1 MRRFF
6 YNQPNL
12 LQVGSTVPLTE
23 EIFHHWC
30 KVLRASMGEQ
40 ALFFDGQGGEYTVTL
55 TDITKKQALVT
66 INDFNPINRDLPF
79 TVNIA
84 LVMSRGERMDYAIQK
99 ATELG
104 VSSIQLLT
112 SQHGEVRLKADQA
125 DKKLAHWQQVAVSA
139 CEQCGLN
146 IVPNLLAPKAFSD
159 WIDEPAGVPI
169 SNTVTKLILAVPPD
183 DSGVVTSCNQIEG
196 SDIEH
201 SDIEHNDIEP
211 IAPYTPYPNPLPHI
225 TNQFRQCS
233 LAQFW
238 LLIGA
243 EGGFSAQEITQAI
256 ERGFIP
262 WQIGERVLRTETAPV
277 VALSSLLTLHQTLT
291 LAKE

>member
-6 YNQPNL
+6 YNQPNSL
-12 LQVGSTVPLTE
+12 KVGSTVPLTE

-30 KVLRASMGEQ
+30 KVLRASVGEQ
-40 ALFFDGQGGEYTVTL
+40 ALFFDGQDGEYTVTL

-159 WIDEPAGVPI
+159 WIGEPAGVPTS
-169 SNTVTKLILAVPPD
+169 SNVTKLILAVPPD
-183 DSGVVTSCNQIEG
+183 DSGVVPPCNQIEG
-196 SDIEH
+196 N
-201 SDIEHNDIEP
+201 DIEHNDIEP
-211 IAPYTPYPNPLPHI
+211 IMPYTPYPNPLPHI

-256 ERGFIP
+256 ERGFMP

-291 LAKE
+291 LAQE

>member
-1 MRRFF
+1 
-6 YNQPNL
+6 
-12 LQVGSTVPLTE
+12 
-23 EIFHHWC
+23 
-30 KVLRASMGEQ
+30 MGEQ

-66 INDFNPINRDLPF
+66 INDFNPINRALPF

-125 DKKLAHWQQVAVSA
+125 DKKLAHWQQIAVSA

-159 WIDEPAGVPI
+159 WIDEPAGMPTS
-169 SNTVTKLILAVPPD
+169 SNVTKLILAVPPD
-183 DSGVVTSCNQIEG
+183 DSGLVTPCNQIEG

-256 ERGFIP
+256 ERGFMP

-291 LAKE
+291 LAQE

>member
-1 MRRFF
+1 
-6 YNQPNL
+6 
-12 LQVGSTVPLTE
+12 
-23 EIFHHWC
+23 
-30 KVLRASMGEQ
+30 MGEQ

-66 INDFNPINRDLPF
+66 INDFNPINRALPF

-125 DKKLAHWQQVAVSA
+125 DKKLAHWQQVAISA

-159 WIDEPAGVPI
+159 WINEPAGVPI
-169 SNTVTKLILAVPPD
+169 SSDLTKLILAVPPD
-183 DSGVVTSCNQIEG
+183 DRGVATPCNQIEG
-196 SDIEH
+196 NDIEH
-201 SDIEHNDIEP
+201 HDIEP
-211 IAPYTPYPNPLPHI
+211 ITPYTNPLPHI
-225 TNQFRQCS
+225 TNQFRQCT

-243 EGGFSAQEITQAI
+243 EGGFSEQEITQAI
-256 ERGFIP
+256 ERGFMP

-277 VALSSLLTLHQTLT
+277 VALSSLLTLYQTLT
-291 LAKE
+291 VAQE

>member
-23 EIFHHWC
+23 DIFHHWC
-30 KVLRASMGEQ
+30 KVLRASVGEQ

-66 INDFNPINRDLPF
+66 INDFNPINRALPF

-112 SQHGEVRLKADQA
+112 SQHGEVRLKADQT

-159 WIDEPAGVPI
+159 WIDEPAGVPT
-169 SNTVTKLILAVPPD
+169 STNMTKLILAVPPE
-183 DSGVVTSCNQIEG
+183 DSGVATLCHDIER
-196 SDIEH
+196 SDIERN
-201 SDIEHNDIEP
+201 EIEP
-211 IAPYTPYPNPLPHI
+211 ITPPYIPYANPLPYI
-225 TNQFRQCS
+225 TNQFRQCT

-256 ERGFIP
+256 ERGFLP

-291 LAKE
+291 VAQE

>member
-146 IVPNLLAPKAFSD
+146 IVPTLLAPKAFSD
-159 WIDEPAGVPI
+159 WIDEPAGMPTS
-169 SNTVTKLILAVPPD
+169 SNVTKLILAVPPD
-183 DSGVVTSCNQIEG
+183 DSGLVTPCNQIEG
-196 SDIEH
+196 NDIQQ
-201 SDIEHNDIEP
+201 NGIEP
-211 IAPYTPYPNPLPHI
+211 ITPYTPYPNPLPHI

-243 EGGFSAQEITQAI
+243 EGGFSEQEITQAI
-256 ERGFIP
+256 ERGFMP

-291 LAKE
+291 VAQE

>member
-1 MRRFF
+1 
-6 YNQPNL
+6 
-12 LQVGSTVPLTE
+12 
-23 EIFHHWC
+23 
-30 KVLRASMGEQ
+30 MGEQ

-112 SQHGEVRLKADQA
+112 SQHGEVRLKADQT

-146 IVPNLLAPKAFSD
+146 IVPTLLTPKTFSD
-159 WIDEPAGVPI
+159 WIDELAGVPTS
-169 SNTVTKLILAVPPD
+169 SNVTKLILAVPPD
-183 DSGVVTSCNQIEG
+183 DSGVVPPCNQIEG
-196 SDIEH
+196 N
-201 SDIEHNDIEP
+201 DIEHNDIEP
-211 IAPYTPYPNPLPHI
+211 ITPPTPYPNPLPHI
-225 TNQFRQCS
+225 TNQFRQCT

-243 EGGFSAQEITQAI
+243 EGGFSEQEITQAI
-256 ERGFIP
+256 ERGFLP

-277 VALSSLLTLHQTLT
+277 VALSSLLTLHQALT
-291 LAKE
+291 VAQE

>member
-6 YNQPNL
+6 YNQPNSL
-12 LQVGSTVPLTE
+12 KVGSTVPLTE
-23 EIFHHWC
+23 DIFHHWC

-66 INDFNPINRDLPF
+66 INDFNPINRALPF

-112 SQHGEVRLKADQA
+112 SQHGEVRLKAYQA

-146 IVPNLLAPKAFSD
+146 IVPNLLAPKAVSD
-159 WIDEPAGVPI
+159 WIDEPAGVPTS
-169 SNTVTKLILAVPPD
+169 SNVTKLILAVPPD
-183 DSGVVTSCNQIEG
+183 DSGVVTPCHGIQSR
-196 SDIEH
+196 DIEH
-201 SDIEHNDIEP
+201 HDIEP
-211 IAPYTPYPNPLPHI
+211 ITPYTNPLPQI

-233 LAQFW
+233 LAQSW

-243 EGGFSAQEITQAI
+243 EGGFSEQEITQAI
-256 ERGFIP
+256 ERGFMP

-291 LAKE
+291 LAQE

>member
-23 EIFHHWC
+23 DIFHHWC

-159 WIDEPAGVPI
+159 WIDEPAGVPT
-169 SNTVTKLILAVPPD
+169 STNVTKLILAVPPD

-243 EGGFSAQEITQAI
+243 EGGFSEQEITQAI
-256 ERGFIP
+256 ERGFMP

-291 LAKE
+291 LAQE

>member
-1 MRRFF
+1 
-6 YNQPNL
+6 
-12 LQVGSTVPLTE
+12 
-23 EIFHHWC
+23 
-30 KVLRASMGEQ
+30 MGEQ

-159 WIDEPAGVPI
+159 WINEPAGVPT
-169 SNTVTKLILAVPPD
+169 SSDVTKLILAVPPD
-183 DSGVVTSCNQIEG
+183 DRGVVPPCNQIEG
-196 SDIEH
+196 DDIGH
-201 SDIEHNDIEP
+201 NDIEHNDIEP
-211 IAPYTPYPNPLPHI
+211 ITPYTPYANPLPHI
-225 TNQFRQCS
+225 TNQFRQCT

-243 EGGFSAQEITQAI
+243 EGGFSEQEITQAI
-256 ERGFIP
+256 ERGFMP

-291 LAKE
+291 LAQE

>member
-6 YNQPNL
+6 YNQPNSL
-12 LQVGSTVPLTE
+12 KVGSTVPLTE

-30 KVLRASMGEQ
+30 KVLRASVGEQ

-66 INDFNPINRDLPF
+66 INDFNPINRALPF

-99 ATELG
+99 STELG

-125 DKKLAHWQQVAVSA
+125 DKKLAHWQQIAVSA

-146 IVPNLLAPKAFSD
+146 IVPTLLAPKAFSD
-159 WIDEPAGVPI
+159 WIDEPAGVHT
-169 SNTVTKLILAVPPD
+169 SANVTKLILAVPPD
-183 DSGVVTSCNQIEG
+183 DSGLVTPCNQIEG
-196 SDIEH
+196 NDIQQ
-201 SDIEHNDIEP
+201 NGIEP
-211 IAPYTPYPNPLPHI
+211 ITPYTPYPNPLPHI

-256 ERGFIP
+256 ERGFMP

-291 LAKE
+291 VAQE

>member
-30 KVLRASMGEQ
+30 KVLRASVGEQ

-125 DKKLAHWQQVAVSA
+125 DKKLAHWQQIAVSA

-146 IVPNLLAPKAFSD
+146 IVPTLLTPKAFSD
-159 WIDEPAGVPI
+159 WIDELAGVPTS
-169 SNTVTKLILAVPPD
+169 SNVTKLILAVPPD
-183 DSGVVTSCNQIEG
+183 DIER
-196 SDIEH
+196 SDV
-201 SDIEHNDIEP
+201 EHNDIEP
-211 IAPYTPYPNPLPHI
+211 ITPYTPYPNPLPQI

-243 EGGFSAQEITQAI
+243 EGGFSEQEITQAI
-256 ERGFIP
+256 ERGFMP

-291 LAKE
+291 VAQE

>member
-40 ALFFDGQGGEYTVTL
+40 SLFFDGQGGEYTVTL
-55 TDITKKQALVT
+55 TNVTKKQALVT

-125 DKKLAHWQQVAVSA
+125 AKKLAHWQQVAVSA

-159 WIDEPAGVPI
+159 WIDELAGVHT
-169 SNTVTKLILAVPPD
+169 SANVTKLILAVPPD
-183 DSGVVTSCNQIEG
+183 DSGIATLCH
-196 SDIEH
+196 DIER
-201 SDIEHNDIEP
+201 SNIEHKDIEP
-211 IAPYTPYPNPLPHI
+211 ITPYTPYTNPLPHI

-243 EGGFSAQEITQAI
+243 EGGFSEQEVTQAI
-256 ERGFIP
+256 ERGFMP

-277 VALSSLLTLHQTLT
+277 VALSSLLTLYQTLT
-291 LAKE
+291 VAQE

>member
-66 INDFNPINRDLPF
+66 INDFNPINRTLPF

-159 WIDEPAGVPI
+159 WIDEPAGVHT
-169 SNTVTKLILAVPPD
+169 SANVTKLILAVPPD
-183 DSGVVTSCNQIEG
+183 DSDLVTPCNQIEG
-196 SDIEH
+196 NDIQQ
-201 SDIEHNDIEP
+201 NGIEP
-211 IAPYTPYPNPLPHI
+211 ITPYTPYPNPLPHI

-256 ERGFIP
+256 ERGFMP

-291 LAKE
+291 VAQE

>member
-125 DKKLAHWQQVAVSA
+125 AKKLAHWQQVAVSA

-146 IVPNLLAPKAFSD
+146 IVPTLLAPKAFSD
-159 WIDEPAGVPI
+159 WIDELAGVPI
-169 SNTVTKLILAVPPD
+169 SNNVTKLILAVPPD
-183 DSGVVTSCNQIEG
+183 DSGVVLPYDQIEG
-196 SDIEH
+196 NDIER
-201 SDIEHNDIEP
+201 SDIEP
-211 IAPYTPYPNPLPHI
+211 ITPYTNPLPQI

-243 EGGFSAQEITQAI
+243 EGGFSEQEITQAI
-256 ERGFIP
+256 ERGFMP

-291 LAKE
+291 FEQE

>member
-6 YNQPNL
+6 YTQPNS
-12 LQVGSTVPLTE
+12 LQVGSTLPLTE
-23 EIFHHWC
+23 DIFHHWC

-66 INDFNPINRDLPF
+66 INDFNPINRALPF

-146 IVPNLLAPKAFSD
+146 IVPNLLAPKAVSD
-159 WIDEPAGVPI
+159 WIDEPAGVPTS
-169 SNTVTKLILAVPPD
+169 SNVTKLILAVPPD
-183 DSGVVTSCNQIEG
+183 DSGVVTPCNQIEG
-196 SDIEH
+196 DDIG
-201 SDIEHNDIEP
+201 HNDIEP
-211 IAPYTPYPNPLPHI
+211 ITPYTPYSNPLPHI

-243 EGGFSAQEITQAI
+243 EGGFAEQEITQAI
-256 ERGFIP
+256 ERGFMP
-262 WQIGERVLRTETAPV
+262 WQIGERVPRTETAPV

-291 LAKE
+291 LAQE

>member
-40 ALFFDGQGGEYTVTL
+40 SLFFDGQGGEYTVTL
-55 TDITKKQALVT
+55 TNVTKKQALVT

-125 DKKLAHWQQVAVSA
+125 AKKLAHWQQVAVSA

-159 WIDEPAGVPI
+159 WIDEPAGVHT
-169 SNTVTKLILAVPPD
+169 SANVTKLILAVPPD
-183 DSGVVTSCNQIEG
+183 DSGLVTPCNQIEG
-196 SDIEH
+196 NDIQQ
-201 SDIEHNDIEP
+201 NGIEP
-211 IAPYTPYPNPLPHI
+211 ITPYTPYPNPLPHI

-243 EGGFSAQEITQAI
+243 EGGFSEQEITQAI
-256 ERGFIP
+256 ERGFMP

-291 LAKE
+291 LAQE

>member
-66 INDFNPINRDLPF
+66 INDFNPINRALPF

-125 DKKLAHWQQVAVSA
+125 DKKLAHWQQIAVSA

-146 IVPNLLAPKAFSD
+146 IVPNLLAPKAVSD

-169 SNTVTKLILAVPPD
+169 SSNVTKLILAVPPE
-183 DSGVVTSCNQIEG
+183 DSGVVPPCNQIEG
-196 SDIEH
+196 NDIQQ
-201 SDIEHNDIEP
+201 NGIEP
-211 IAPYTPYPNPLPHI
+211 ITPYTPYPNPLPQI

-243 EGGFSAQEITQAI
+243 EGGFSEQEITQAI
-256 ERGFIP
+256 ERDFMP

-291 LAKE
+291 LAQE

>member
-23 EIFHHWC
+23 DIFHHWC
-30 KVLRASMGEQ
+30 KVLRASIGEQ
-40 ALFFDGQGGEYTVTL
+40 SLFFDGQGGEYTVTL

-139 CEQCGLN
+139 CEQCELN
-146 IVPNLLAPKAFSD
+146 IVPTLLAPKAFSD
-159 WIDEPAGVPI
+159 WIDEPAGMPTS
-169 SNTVTKLILAVPPD
+169 SNVTKLILAVPPD
-183 DSGVVTSCNQIEG
+183 DSGLVTPCNQIEG
-196 SDIEH
+196 NDIEH

-211 IAPYTPYPNPLPHI
+211 ITPYTPYPNPLPHI

-256 ERGFIP
+256 ERGFMP

-291 LAKE
+291 VAQE

>member
-12 LQVGSTVPLTE
+12 LQVSSTVPLTE

-125 DKKLAHWQQVAVSA
+125 AKKLAHWQQVAVSA

-146 IVPNLLAPKAFSD
+146 IVPNLLAPKAVSD
-159 WIDEPAGVPI
+159 WISEPAGVPT
-169 SNTVTKLILAVPPD
+169 SSDVTKLILAVPPD
-183 DSGVVTSCNQIEG
+183 DSGVVPPCNQIEG
-196 SDIEH
+196 NDIEH
-201 SDIEHNDIEP
+201 HDIEP
-211 IAPYTPYPNPLPHI
+211 ITPYTNPLPHI
-225 TNQFRQCS
+225 TNQFRQCT

-256 ERGFIP
+256 ERGFLP

-291 LAKE
+291 LAQE

>member
-6 YNQPNL
+6 YNQPNS

-66 INDFNPINRDLPF
+66 INDFNSINRALPF

-125 DKKLAHWQQVAVSA
+125 AKKLAHWQQVAVSA

-146 IVPNLLAPKAFSD
+146 IVPTLLAPKAFSD
-159 WIDEPAGVPI
+159 WIDEPAGVPTS
-169 SNTVTKLILAVPPD
+169 SNVTKLILAVPPD

-243 EGGFSAQEITQAI
+243 EGGFSEQEITQAI
-256 ERGFIP
+256 ERDFMP

-291 LAKE
+291 LAQE

>member
-6 YNQPNL
+6 YIQPNS
-12 LQVGSTVPLTE
+12 LQVGSTLPLTE
-23 EIFHHWC
+23 DIFHHWC
-30 KVLRASMGEQ
+30 KVLRASVGEQ

-66 INDFNPINRDLPF
+66 INDFNPINRALPF

-159 WIDEPAGVPI
+159 WIDEPAGVHT
-169 SNTVTKLILAVPPD
+169 SANVTKLILAVPPD
-183 DSGVVTSCNQIEG
+183 DSGLVTPCNQIEG
-196 SDIEH
+196 NDIQQ
-201 SDIEHNDIEP
+201 NGIEP
-211 IAPYTPYPNPLPHI
+211 ITPYTPYPNPLPHI

-256 ERGFIP
+256 ERGFMP

-291 LAKE
+291 VAQE

>member
-125 DKKLAHWQQVAVSA
+125 AKKLAHWQQVAVSA

-146 IVPNLLAPKAFSD
+146 IVPTLLAPKAFSD

-169 SNTVTKLILAVPPD
+169 SNNVTKLILAVPPD
-183 DSGVVTSCNQIEG
+183 DSGVVLPYDQIEG
-196 SDIEH
+196 NDIER
-201 SDIEHNDIEP
+201 SDIEP
-211 IAPYTPYPNPLPHI
+211 ITPYTNPLPQI

-243 EGGFSAQEITQAI
+243 EGGFSEQEITQAI
-256 ERGFIP
+256 ERGFMP

-291 LAKE
+291 FEQE

>member
-6 YNQPNL
+6 YNQPNS

-23 EIFHHWC
+23 DIFHHWC
-30 KVLRASMGEQ
+30 KVLRASIGEQ
-40 ALFFDGQGGEYTVTL
+40 SLFFDGQGGEYTVTL

-66 INDFNPINRDLPF
+66 INDFNPTNRALPF

-159 WIDEPAGVPI
+159 WIDEPAGVPTS
-169 SNTVTKLILAVPPD
+169 SNVTKLILAVPPD
-183 DSGVVTSCNQIEG
+183 DSGLVTPCNQIQAD
-196 SDIEH
+196 DIEH
-201 SDIEHNDIEP
+201 NDIEHNDIEP
-211 IAPYTPYPNPLPHI
+211 ITPYTPYPNPLPHI
-225 TNQFRQCS
+225 TNQFRQCT

-256 ERGFIP
+256 ERDFMP

-277 VALSSLLTLHQTLT
+277 VALSSLLTLYQTLT
-291 LAKE
+291 VAQE

>member
-1 MRRFF
+1 
-6 YNQPNL
+6 
-12 LQVGSTVPLTE
+12 
-23 EIFHHWC
+23 
-30 KVLRASMGEQ
+30 MGEQ

-55 TDITKKQALVT
+55 TDVTKKQALVT
-66 INDFNPINRDLPF
+66 LNDFNPINRALPF

-146 IVPNLLAPKAFSD
+146 IVPTLLSPKAFSD
-159 WIDEPAGVPI
+159 WIDEPAGVPT
-169 SNTVTKLILAVPPD
+169 SSDVTKLILAVPPD
-183 DSGVVTSCNQIEG
+183 DSGVATPCNQIQAD
-196 SDIEH
+196 DIEH
-201 SDIEHNDIEP
+201 NDIEHNDIEP
-211 IAPYTPYPNPLPHI
+211 ITPYTPYPNPLPHI

-243 EGGFSAQEITQAI
+243 EGGFSEQEVTHAI
-256 ERGFIP
+256 ERGFMP

-291 LAKE
+291 LAQE

>member
-23 EIFHHWC
+23 DIFHHWC
-30 KVLRASMGEQ
+30 KVLRASIGEQ
-40 ALFFDGQGGEYTVTL
+40 SLFFDGQGGEYTVTL
-55 TDITKKQALVT
+55 TDVTKKQALVT
-66 INDFNPINRDLPF
+66 INDFNPINRALPF

-146 IVPNLLAPKAFSD
+146 IVPTLLAPKSFSD
-159 WIDEPAGVPI
+159 WIGELAGMPT
-169 SNTVTKLILAVPPD
+169 STNVTKLILAVPPD
-183 DSGVVTSCNQIEG
+183 DIER
-196 SDIEH
+196 SDV
-201 SDIEHNDIEP
+201 EHNDIEP
-211 IAPYTPYPNPLPHI
+211 ITPYTPYPNPLPQI
-225 TNQFRQCS
+225 TNQFRQCT

-243 EGGFSAQEITQAI
+243 EGGFSEQEITQAI
-256 ERGFIP
+256 ERGFMP

-277 VALSSLLTLHQTLT
+277 VALSSLLTLYQTLT
-291 LAKE
+291 VAQE

>member
-12 LQVGSTVPLTE
+12 LQVGSTLPLTE
-23 EIFHHWC
+23 GIFHHWC

-55 TDITKKQALVT
+55 TDVTKKQALVT
-66 INDFNPINRDLPF
+66 INDFNPINRALPF
-79 TVNIA
+79 IVNIA

-159 WIDEPAGVPI
+159 WINELAGVPT
-169 SNTVTKLILAVPPD
+169 SSDVTKLILAVPPD
-183 DSGVVTSCNQIEG
+183 DSGVATPCNQIQAD
-196 SDIEH
+196 DIEH
-201 SDIEHNDIEP
+201 NDIEHNDIEP
-211 IAPYTPYPNPLPHI
+211 ITPYTNPLPHI

-256 ERGFIP
+256 ERDFMP
-262 WQIGERVLRTETAPV
+262 WQIGERVLRTETTPV

-291 LAKE
+291 LAQE

>member
-23 EIFHHWC
+23 DIFHHWC
-30 KVLRASMGEQ
+30 KVLRASIGEQ
-40 ALFFDGQGGEYTVTL
+40 SLFFDGQGGEYTVTL

-66 INDFNPINRDLPF
+66 INDFNPINRALPF

-112 SQHGEVRLKADQA
+112 SQHGEVRLKVDQT

-146 IVPNLLAPKAFSD
+146 IVPTLLAPKSFSD
-159 WIDEPAGVPI
+159 WIGELAGMPT
-169 SNTVTKLILAVPPD
+169 STNVTKLILAVPPD
-183 DSGVVTSCNQIEG
+183 DIER
-196 SDIEH
+196 SDV
-201 SDIEHNDIEP
+201 EHNDIEP
-211 IAPYTPYPNPLPHI
+211 ITPYTPYPNPLPQI

-243 EGGFSAQEITQAI
+243 EGGFSEQEITQAI
-256 ERGFIP
+256 ERGFMP

-291 LAKE
+291 LAQE

>member
-6 YNQPNL
+6 YNQPNS

-66 INDFNPINRDLPF
+66 INDFNPINRALPF

-125 DKKLAHWQQVAVSA
+125 AKKLAHWQQVAVSA

-146 IVPNLLAPKAFSD
+146 IVPTLLAPKAFSD
-159 WIDEPAGVPI
+159 WIDELADVPTSSTI
-169 SNTVTKLILAVPPD
+169 TKLILAVPPD
-183 DSGVVTSCNQIEG
+183 DSGVVLPYDQIEG
-196 SDIEH
+196 N
-201 SDIEHNDIEP
+201 DIEHNDIEP
-211 IAPYTPYPNPLPHI
+211 ITPYTPYPNPLPQI
-225 TNQFRQCS
+225 TNQFRQCT

-256 ERGFIP
+256 ERGFMP

-291 LAKE
+291 LAQE

>member
-6 YNQPNL
+6 YTQPNS
-12 LQVGSTVPLTE
+12 LQVGSTLPLTE
-23 EIFHHWC
+23 DIFHHWC

-66 INDFNPINRDLPF
+66 INDFNPINRALPF

-146 IVPNLLAPKAFSD
+146 IVPNLLAPKAVSD
-159 WIDEPAGVPI
+159 WIDEPAGVPT
-169 SNTVTKLILAVPPD
+169 STNVTKLILAVPPD
-183 DSGVVTSCNQIEG
+183 DSGVVPPCNQIEG
-196 SDIEH
+196 N
-201 SDIEHNDIEP
+201 DIEHNDIEP
-211 IAPYTPYPNPLPHI
+211 ITPYTNPLPHI
-225 TNQFRQCS
+225 TNQFRQCT

-243 EGGFSAQEITQAI
+243 EGGFSEQEITQAI
-256 ERGFIP
+256 ERGFMP

-291 LAKE
+291 LAQE

>member
-1 MRRFF
+1 MD
-6 YNQPNL
+6 
-12 LQVGSTVPLTE
+12 
-23 EIFHHWC
+23 
-30 KVLRASMGEQ
+30 EQ

-66 INDFNPINRDLPF
+66 INDFNPINRALPF

-146 IVPNLLAPKAFSD
+146 IVPNVLAPKAFSD
-159 WIDEPAGVPI
+159 WIDEPAGV
-169 SNTVTKLILAVPPD
+169 STSANVTKLILAVPAD
-183 DSGVVTSCNQIEG
+183 DSGVATLCHDIER
-196 SDIEH
+196 SDIERN
-201 SDIEHNDIEP
+201 EIEP
-211 IAPYTPYPNPLPHI
+211 ITPYTNPLSQI
-225 TNQFRQCS
+225 TKHFRQCS

-243 EGGFSAQEITQAI
+243 EGGFSEQEVTQAI
-256 ERGFIP
+256 ERGFMP

>member
-23 EIFHHWC
+23 DIFHHWC
-30 KVLRASMGEQ
+30 KVLRASIGEQ
-40 ALFFDGQGGEYTVTL
+40 SLFFDGQGGEYTVTL

-66 INDFNPINRDLPF
+66 INDFNPINRALPF

-146 IVPNLLAPKAFSD
+146 IVPNLLAPKAVSD
-159 WIDEPAGVPI
+159 WIDEPAGVPT
-169 SNTVTKLILAVPPD
+169 SSDVTKLILAVPPD

-211 IAPYTPYPNPLPHI
+211 ITPYTPYPNPLPHI

-243 EGGFSAQEITQAI
+243 EGGFSEQEITQAI
-256 ERGFIP
+256 ERGFMP

-291 LAKE
+291 FEQE

>member
-1 MRRFF
+1 
-6 YNQPNL
+6 
-12 LQVGSTVPLTE
+12 
-23 EIFHHWC
+23 
-30 KVLRASMGEQ
+30 MGEQ

-66 INDFNPINRDLPF
+66 INDFNPINRALPF

-159 WIDEPAGVPI
+159 WIDEPAGVPT
-169 SNTVTKLILAVPPD
+169 SANVTKLILAVPPD
-183 DSGVVTSCNQIEG
+183 DIER
-196 SDIEH
+196 SDV
-201 SDIEHNDIEP
+201 EHNDIEP
-211 IAPYTPYPNPLPHI
+211 ITPYTPYPNPLPHI

-243 EGGFSAQEITQAI
+243 EGGFSEQEITQAI
-256 ERGFIP
+256 ERGFMP

-277 VALSSLLTLHQTLT
+277 VALSSLLTLHQTLSV
-291 LAKE
+291 AQE

>member
-6 YNQPNL
+6 YTQPNS
-12 LQVGSTVPLTE
+12 LQVGSTLPLTE
-23 EIFHHWC
+23 DIFHHWC

-66 INDFNPINRDLPF
+66 INDFNPINRALPF

-146 IVPNLLAPKAFSD
+146 IVPNLLAPKAVSD
-159 WIDEPAGVPI
+159 WIDEPAGVPTS
-169 SNTVTKLILAVPPD
+169 SNVTKLILAVPPD
-183 DSGVVTSCNQIEG
+183 DSGVVTPCHDIER
-196 SDIEH
+196 SDIK
-201 SDIEHNDIEP
+201 HNDIEP
-211 IAPYTPYPNPLPHI
+211 ITPYTPYPNPLPHI

-256 ERGFIP
+256 ERGFMP

-277 VALSSLLTLHQTLT
+277 VALSSLLTLYQALT
-291 LAKE
+291 LAQE

>member
-12 LQVGSTVPLTE
+12 LQVGSTLPLTE

-125 DKKLAHWQQVAVSA
+125 AKKLAHWQQVAVSA

-159 WIDEPAGVPI
+159 WIDEPAGVHT
-169 SNTVTKLILAVPPD
+169 SANVTKLILAVPPD
-183 DSGVVTSCNQIEG
+183 DSGLVTPCNQIEG
-196 SDIEH
+196 NDIQQ
-201 SDIEHNDIEP
+201 NGIEP
-211 IAPYTPYPNPLPHI
+211 ITPYTPYPNPLPHI

-243 EGGFSAQEITQAI
+243 EGGFSEQEITQAI
-256 ERGFIP
+256 ERGFMP

-291 LAKE
+291 VAQE

>member
-12 LQVGSTVPLTE
+12 LQVGSTLPLTE
-23 EIFHHWC
+23 DIFHHWC
-30 KVLRASMGEQ
+30 KVLRASVDEQ

-66 INDFNPINRDLPF
+66 INDFNPINRALPF
-79 TVNIA
+79 IVNIA

-125 DKKLAHWQQVAVSA
+125 DKKLAHWQQVAISA

-159 WIDEPAGVPI
+159 WIDEPAGVPT
-169 SNTVTKLILAVPPD
+169 STNVTKLILAVPPD
-183 DSGVVTSCNQIEG
+183 DSGVVPPCNQIEG
-196 SDIEH
+196 N
-201 SDIEHNDIEP
+201 DIEHNDIEP
-211 IAPYTPYPNPLPHI
+211 ITPYTNPLPHI
-225 TNQFRQCS
+225 TNQFRQCT

-243 EGGFSAQEITQAI
+243 EGGFSEQEITQAI
-256 ERGFIP
+256 ERDFMP

-291 LAKE
+291 LAQE

>member
-12 LQVGSTVPLTE
+12 LQVGNTVPLTE
-23 EIFHHWC
+23 DIFHHWC

-40 ALFFDGQGGEYTVTL
+40 AFFFDGQGGEYTVTL
-55 TDITKKQALVT
+55 TDVTKKQALVT
-66 INDFNPINRDLPF
+66 INDFNPINRALPF

-146 IVPNLLAPKAFSD
+146 IVPTLLTPKAFSD
-159 WIDEPAGVPI
+159 WIDEPAGVPTS
-169 SNTVTKLILAVPPD
+169 SNVTKLILAVPPD
-183 DSGVVTSCNQIEG
+183 DSGVVTPCNQIEG
-196 SDIEH
+196 N
-201 SDIEHNDIEP
+201 DIEHNDIKP
-211 IAPYTPYPNPLPHI
+211 ITPYTNPLPQI

-256 ERGFIP
+256 ERGFMP

-291 LAKE
+291 LAQE

>member
-6 YNQPNL
+6 YNQPNS

-23 EIFHHWC
+23 DIFHHWC
-30 KVLRASMGEQ
+30 KVLRASVDEQ

-146 IVPNLLAPKAFSD
+146 IVPTLLAPKAFSD
-159 WIDEPAGVPI
+159 WIDEPAGVPT
-169 SNTVTKLILAVPPD
+169 SADVTKLILAVPPD
-183 DSGVVTSCNQIEG
+183 DSGVVPPCNQIEG
-196 SDIEH
+196 N
-201 SDIEHNDIEP
+201 DIEHNDIEP
-211 IAPYTPYPNPLPHI
+211 ITPYTPYPNPLPQI

-256 ERGFIP
+256 ERDFMP

-291 LAKE
+291 FAQE

>member
-6 YNQPNL
+6 YNQPNS

-30 KVLRASMGEQ
+30 KVLRASVDEQ

-66 INDFNPINRDLPF
+66 INDFNPINRALPF
-79 TVNIA
+79 IVNIA

-125 DKKLAHWQQVAVSA
+125 DKKLAHWQQIAVSA

-159 WIDEPAGVPI
+159 WIGEPAGVPTS
-169 SNTVTKLILAVPPD
+169 SNVTKLILAVPPD
-183 DSGVVTSCNQIEG
+183 DSGVATPCNQIEAD
-196 SDIEH
+196 DIEH
-201 SDIEHNDIEP
+201 NDIEHNDIEP
-211 IAPYTPYPNPLPHI
+211 STPYTNPLPHI
-225 TNQFRQCS
+225 TNQFRQCT

-256 ERGFIP
+256 ERDFMP

-291 LAKE
+291 LAQE

>member
-23 EIFHHWC
+23 QIFHHWC
-30 KVLRASMGEQ
+30 KVLRASIGEQ
-40 ALFFDGQGGEYTVTL
+40 SLFFDGQGGEYTVTL

-66 INDFNPINRDLPF
+66 INDFNPINRALPF

-112 SQHGEVRLKADQA
+112 SQHGEVRLKVDQT

-243 EGGFSAQEITQAI
+243 EGGFSEQEITQAI

>member
-30 KVLRASMGEQ
+30 KVLRASMGER

-125 DKKLAHWQQVAVSA
+125 DKKLAHWQQVALSA

-159 WIDEPAGVPI
+159 WIDELAGMPTS
-169 SNTVTKLILAVPPD
+169 SNMTKLILAVPPD
-183 DSGVVTSCNQIEG
+183 DSGVATPC
-196 SDIEH
+196 H
-201 SDIEHNDIEP
+201 DIEHNDIEP
-211 IAPYTPYPNPLPHI
+211 ITPYTPYPNPLPHI

-243 EGGFSAQEITQAI
+243 EGGFSEQEITQAI
-256 ERGFIP
+256 ERGFMP

-291 LAKE
+291 VAQE